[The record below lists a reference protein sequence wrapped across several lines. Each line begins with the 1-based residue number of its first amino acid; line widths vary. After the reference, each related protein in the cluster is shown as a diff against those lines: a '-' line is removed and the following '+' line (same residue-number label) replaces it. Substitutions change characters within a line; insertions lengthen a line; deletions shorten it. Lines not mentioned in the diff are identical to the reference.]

1 MSTAVKDTKLGGYM
15 PLAVAAGIGSM
26 LGSGIIVGLSATITV
41 WQKGLG
47 LDAGQV
53 GVLSGVMTFA
63 IAFGSLFG
71 GRLADKIGRVLV
83 FNWINLLYAIGAA
96 ICVFAPNFTM
106 LPIGLVIAGLAS
118 GADLPISMTIVS
130 HDAPNDKVAAQL
142 VSTTQVFWQV
152 GVFISFIC
160 AFLVS
165 TMQGATGGRVVF
177 AILAVFAV
185 VAWLWRVLSPT
196 FRRFHEEADA
206 RDAAA
211 GVASTCGEKVSVT
224 KMLFAGTAN
233 SKMLLGFFLAI
244 TIFYCGWNLLA
255 NTWGQF
261 QTYMFVQ
268 ANASQ
273 SLATGLGIILN
284 FITLALNI
292 AFASIAGGKYR
303 NKLFFVGMAITIVAM
318 VCLAMGGTNLWVI
331 VGATALMNF
340 GSPFAGEAMYKVW
353 TQESFPIEIRASVQ
367 GFINGFSR
375 LLCGLFALVTPM
387 LVVPATIKTTMW
399 GFVGVVVL
407 ELIAGTVMIRMQG
420 KYGTDEERQLK
431 AKAGAEA

>member
-1 MSTAVKDTKLGGYM
+1 MISTVNEENDCNNEVARLIEYFKGRREMSTAVKDTKLGGYM

-106 LPIGLVIAGLAS
+106 LLIGLVIAGLAS

-165 TMQGATGGRVVF
+165 TMQGGDRWPRGVRDPCR
-177 AILAVFAV
+177 IRRRRMAVARAV
-185 VAWLWRVLSPT
+185 PDIPPLP
-196 FRRFHEEADA
+196 
-206 RDAAA
+206 
-211 GVASTCGEKVSVT
+211 
-224 KMLFAGTAN
+224 
-233 SKMLLGFFLAI
+233 
-244 TIFYCGWNLLA
+244 
-255 NTWGQF
+255 
-261 QTYMFVQ
+261 
-268 ANASQ
+268 
-273 SLATGLGIILN
+273 
-284 FITLALNI
+284 
-292 AFASIAGGKYR
+292 
-303 NKLFFVGMAITIVAM
+303 
-318 VCLAMGGTNLWVI
+318 
-331 VGATALMNF
+331 
-340 GSPFAGEAMYKVW
+340 
-353 TQESFPIEIRASVQ
+353 
-367 GFINGFSR
+367 
-375 LLCGLFALVTPM
+375 
-387 LVVPATIKTTMW
+387 
-399 GFVGVVVL
+399 
-407 ELIAGTVMIRMQG
+407 
-420 KYGTDEERQLK
+420 
-431 AKAGAEA
+431 

>member
-1 MSTAVKDTKLGGYM
+1 
-15 PLAVAAGIGSM
+15 
-26 LGSGIIVGLSATITV
+26 
-41 WQKGLG
+41 
-47 LDAGQV
+47 
-53 GVLSGVMTFA
+53 MTFA

-106 LPIGLVIAGLAS
+106 LLIGLVIAGLAS